1 MGREGSAATAT
12 RRTVIGI
19 ALVIAATAAIAVA
32 VVFFFRGDE
41 ELSER
46 PFPAYWS
53 ELEEGETTEREL
65 RARLGPPTRVEGE
78 CLFYRDLVAPQ
89 TYEFCFQDGVLFH
102 KAAI

>member
-1 MGREGSAATAT
+1 M
-12 RRTVIGI
+12 
-19 ALVIAATAAIAVA
+19 IAATAASAVA

-53 ELEEGETTEREL
+53 EL
-65 RARLGPPTRVEGE
+65 
-78 CLFYRDLVAPQ
+78 
-89 TYEFCFQDGVLFH
+89 DGVLFH